1 MKTLVIIGNGLDL
14 NLGLKSRFID
24 FIHSP
29 QYKSIDVNYDIYNY
43 EDWSDL
49 ENRYYEEIVN
59 GSAGVPGWDIWFGNF
74 KEVVRAFINYLD
86 IEESK
91 LESKG
96 VNEIRNRHKNISKV
110 LNSAQC
116 IINFNY
122 TQTLEHIFKVRSE
135 KINYIHGSIKEY
147 KNNRD
152 IVLGLSR
159 DRYLLDIDPRGSF
172 LSKRIQ
178 REILN
183 FQRWYGSKYSL
194 DKSFTNTFF
203 PYLNSYNNFNYYYPF
218 YKLIEGMYSIL
229 DRLNANM
236 LPSEEYD
243 FIGNLKEIDTRLK
256 NNKRDLTKLIGLSSY
271 LCNFFILKKFNQYAD
286 PCTIFENNTIKN
298 LRNNFKIKKL
308 TDLEYKLINSRKNY
322 KFYNVQQQNKE
333 SLRSYFEAIN
343 LYFKTN
349 NYIPFKINLN
359 NLKID
364 EIDKIVIIGHSLESK
379 QINIYPNYE
388 DNVVD
393 DEEIFKELFTAPK
406 LQNIIFF
413 TYSHKDADIK
423 RSITSI
429 KKLLGKKADEI
440 QINYQFY

>member
-1 MKTLVIIGNGLDL
+1 MKTLVIIGNGFDL

-333 SLRSYFEAIN
+333 SLRSYFKAIN

>member
-1 MKTLVIIGNGLDL
+1 MKTLVIIGNGFDL

-96 VNEIRNRHKNISKV
+96 VNEIRNRHKNISKT

-122 TQTLEHIFKVRSE
+122 TQTLEHIFKVGSE

-218 YKLIEGMYSIL
+218 YKLMEGMYSIL
-229 DRLNANM
+229 DRLNENM
-236 LPSEEYD
+236 YPSEEYD
-243 FIGNLKEIDTRLK
+243 CIGNLKEIDTRLK

-271 LCNFFILKKFNQYAD
+271 LCNFFILKNFNQYTD

-322 KFYNVQQQNKE
+322 KFYNVQQNKE
-333 SLRSYFEAIN
+333 SLRSYFKAIN

-364 EIDKIVIIGHSLESK
+364 EIDKIVIMGHSLESK

>member
-1 MKTLVIIGNGLDL
+1 MKTLVIIGNGFDL

-159 DRYLLDIDPRGSF
+159 DRCLLDIDPRGSF

-178 REILN
+178 REI
-183 FQRWYGSKYSL
+183 
-194 DKSFTNTFF
+194 
-203 PYLNSYNNFNYYYPF
+203 
-218 YKLIEGMYSIL
+218 
-229 DRLNANM
+229 
-236 LPSEEYD
+236 
-243 FIGNLKEIDTRLK
+243 
-256 NNKRDLTKLIGLSSY
+256 
-271 LCNFFILKKFNQYAD
+271 
-286 PCTIFENNTIKN
+286 
-298 LRNNFKIKKL
+298 
-308 TDLEYKLINSRKNY
+308 
-322 KFYNVQQQNKE
+322 
-333 SLRSYFEAIN
+333 
-343 LYFKTN
+343 
-349 NYIPFKINLN
+349 
-359 NLKID
+359 
-364 EIDKIVIIGHSLESK
+364 
-379 QINIYPNYE
+379 
-388 DNVVD
+388 
-393 DEEIFKELFTAPK
+393 
-406 LQNIIFF
+406 
-413 TYSHKDADIK
+413 
-423 RSITSI
+423 
-429 KKLLGKKADEI
+429 
-440 QINYQFY
+440 

>member
-147 KNNRD
+147 KNNRY

-229 DRLNANM
+229 DRLNANI

-243 FIGNLKEIDTRLK
+243 FISNLKEIDTRLK

-333 SLRSYFEAIN
+333 SLRSYFKAIN

>member
-1 MKTLVIIGNGLDL
+1 MKTLIIIGNGLDL

-24 FIHSP
+24 FIYSP
-29 QYKSIDVNYDIYNY
+29 QYKSINVNYDIYNY

-59 GSAGVPGWDIWFGNF
+59 GSAGVPGCDIWFGNF

-96 VNEIRNRHKNISKV
+96 VNEIRNRHKNISKI

-229 DRLNANM
+229 SRLNENI
-236 LPSEEYD
+236 LLNEEYWS
-243 FIGNLKEIDTRLK
+243 IGNLKDIDNRIK
-256 NNKRDLTKLIGLSSY
+256 GNKRDFNKLIGLPAYS
-271 LCNFFILKKFNQYAD
+271 CNSIILKNFNQSAD
-286 PCTIFENNTIKN
+286 LYTIFETDTTTK
-298 LRNNFKIKKL
+298 LRNSFKIKGL
-308 TDLEYKLINSRKNY
+308 TNLEYELINSRKNY
-322 KFYNVQQQNKE
+322 RFYNMKRRNEK
-333 SLRSYFEAIN
+333 SLKAYFKIMN
-343 LYFKTN
+343 LYFKSN

-364 EIDKIVIIGHSLESK
+364 EIEKIVIIGHSLDSK
-379 QINIYPNYE
+379 QINIYPNHE
-388 DNVVD
+388 DKVVD

-406 LQNIIFF
+406 LQNITFF
-413 TYSHKDADIK
+413 SYSHDDLDIK
-423 RSITSI
+423 RSIMSI
-429 KKLLGKKADEI
+429 KNLIGKKADKI